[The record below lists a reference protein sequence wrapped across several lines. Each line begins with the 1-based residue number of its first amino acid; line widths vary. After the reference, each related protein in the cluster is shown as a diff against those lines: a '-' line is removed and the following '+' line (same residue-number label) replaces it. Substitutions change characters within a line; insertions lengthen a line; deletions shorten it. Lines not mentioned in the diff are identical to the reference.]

1 MELGLC
7 TVNTFSSVFSYLS
20 LQPIFGQIPKVNCL
34 FPKSNG
40 PEQLDGKNL
49 TSSAIW
55 QDSVVSLVPDGFLAQ
70 KMTLE
75 AEKRAK
81 GISVASLVLVP
92 YPLDWSDQSGLE
104 RKLQRYNLLYKISTL
119 QGFRYAGHNKKVH
132 FSESYIIA
140 DPEDKKSKVDDPVA
154 QTLPA
159 TDTTYVCR
167 EDSIFGKNIYLH
179 TYKISD
185 TKVFVDITNL
195 TTLKFLGIPFVNP
208 KDILLYLSVTH
219 IKDGILLYTSMTLAT
234 LEPKG
239 SFLFW
244 SLNLADESMHW
255 IGAYQHWFKKEIV
268 G

>member
-1 MELGLC
+1 MYRKHFLISIFIFVTATDLWA
-7 TVNTFSSVFSYLS
+7 NSQSQLS
-20 LQPIFGQIPKVNCL
+20 LFQVEWT
-34 FPKSNG
+34 
-40 PEQLDGKNL
+40 EQLDGKTL

-75 AEKRAK
+75 AENRAK

-92 YPLDWSDQSGLE
+92 YPLDWSDQSELE
-104 RKLQRYNLLYKISTL
+104 RKLQLYNLLYKISTL
-119 QGFRYAGHNKKVH
+119 QGFRYAEHNKKVH
-132 FSESYIIA
+132 CSESYTIA
-140 DPEDKKSKVDDPVA
+140 DPEDKKSKADDPVA

-159 TDTTYVCR
+159 TDTISVCR
-167 EDSIFGKNIYLH
+167 ED

-208 KDILLYLSVTH
+208 KDILLYFSVTH
-219 IKDGILLYTSMTLAT
+219 IKEGILLYTSMTLAT

-244 SLNLADESMHW
+244 SLNLADESMHR
-255 IGAYQHWFKKEIV
+255 IGAYQHWSKKGIV
-268 G
+268 R